1 MQCVSNGKAK
11 FWFSDVV
18 PFSKFQNLIPKL
30 ILEYGLDIGEQ
41 ARKKKSDYGEPVW
54 SLVINYD
61 PAKSEVFQFWLFTT
75 GYREARR
82 SKLTLKEILAKN
94 SSMARKQKLNSI
106 LTTKKEKLL
115 RFGPYVLG
123 QYIDFMELKPQF
135 SRIYYHPERF
145 GVIFNVHTKQM
156 KTIDSNR
163 KHVYRLFK
171 PFNAFEEKRFESIQ
185 RIFGF
190 AFLENEHTHWNQAS
204 VSEFLLRRFG
214 IQFDPEVSYNER
226 LKALTGALRGVRKKH
241 LEFFQR
247 HSQKKIRFTWYL
259 SQEFLDGS
267 KREFE
272 KRLNKIQTTPESI
285 EKFAEASARLM
296 AHGNFHGTRFQIG
309 SIQARVRKIL
319 NQIQP
324 DHKKLNKKYFTD
336 HLHYVRFTKKKAMS
350 IKQFEL
356 ACRNADTMYLNKQ
369 NKQKTKD

>member
-61 PAKSEVFQFWLFTT
+61 PAKSEVFQFWLFST

-82 SKLTLKEILAKN
+82 SKLTLQEILAQN
-94 SSMARKQKLNSI
+94 SSMLRKQKLNSI

-145 GVIFNVHTKQM
+145 GVIFNVHAKQM

-350 IKQFEL
+350 IKEFEM

-369 NKQKTKD
+369 NKQKLKD

>member
-1 MQCVSNGKAK
+1 M
-11 FWFSDVV
+11 
-18 PFSKFQNLIPKL
+18 
-30 ILEYGLDIGEQ
+30 EYGLDLGEQ

-61 PAKSEVFQFWLFTT
+61 PAKSEVFQFWLFST

-82 SKLTLKEILAKN
+82 SKLTLQEILAKN
-94 SSMARKQKLNSI
+94 SSMLRKQKLNSI

-123 QYIDFMELKPQF
+123 QYIEFSDLKTEF
-135 SRIYYHPERF
+135 AKVYYFPEHY
-145 GVIFNVHTKQM
+145 GVVFNTHAKRVKA
-156 KTIDSNR
+156 IDSN
-163 KHVYRLFK
+163 KKFIYRIFK
-171 PFNAFEEKRFESIQ
+171 PFDASEERRFKSLY
-185 RIFGF
+185 RKF
-190 AFLENEHTHWNQAS
+190 AFVFLDNEHNRWNQES
-204 VSEFLLRRFG
+204 VTQFLLGFG
-214 IQFDPEVSYNER
+214 IKFENDESYNDR
-226 LKALTGALRGVRKKH
+226 LKELTRVLRLVRKKH

-247 HSQKKIRFTWYL
+247 YSTKKVRFTWYL
-259 SQEFLDGS
+259 SQDFLDGS

-309 SIQARVRKIL
+309 SIQARVRKLL
-319 NQIQP
+319 NQMQP

-350 IKQFEL
+350 IKEFEM

-369 NKQKTKD
+369 NKQKLKD